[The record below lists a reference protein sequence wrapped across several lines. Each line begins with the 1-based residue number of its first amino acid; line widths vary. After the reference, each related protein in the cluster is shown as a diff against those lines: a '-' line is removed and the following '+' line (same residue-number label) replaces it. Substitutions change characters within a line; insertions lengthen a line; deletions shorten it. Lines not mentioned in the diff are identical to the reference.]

1 MLGFSP
7 LSSSP
12 LGTPA
17 PGSPIGT
24 GVGKISGPLL
34 APNLER
40 SGTDFSVDTDLLYLN
55 VNDQRVGFGTD
66 VPDAT
71 LAVDN
76 FVATSLIIDDVGNI
90 GDLQYV
96 GSGLNEIKSFF
107 GNINIVPSGAN
118 PVIFATALGSE
129 NVVFD
134 ENIIR
139 SEDSNSSIE

>member
-66 VPDAT
+66 VPDC
-71 LAVDN
+71 LAKHKTGEAVL
-76 FVATSLIIDDVGNI
+76 SYI
-90 GDLQYV
+90 
-96 GSGLNEIKSFF
+96 
-107 GNINIVPSGAN
+107 SGAYVS
-118 PVIFATALGSE
+118 PVTVIISPSTRPKLAGVSVDFIFVPFIVNLKPS
-129 NVVFD
+129 
-134 ENIIR
+134 
-139 SEDSNSSIE
+139 